1 MNPDPDFWP
10 IRIRKIRSGSGKK
23 PGSETLQ
30 KSTGFCFGKGTVYL
44 HNGC

>member
-1 MNPDPDFWP
+1 MDPDFWP
-10 IRIRKIRSGSGKK
+10 SGSEKFGPDPEKK